1 MISSI
6 VLAAALVGGIDAPV
20 MDAMQKSPMQKSAVQ
35 KSPSQKADNVYQKGV
50 SVEVSRGR
58 VAVRARRAAV
68 RVERRRWFG
77 RRACRNGRCG

>member
-1 MISSI
+1 MLSALII
-6 VLAAALVGGIDAPV
+6 AAAISQAPTPAPV
-20 MDAMQKSPMQKSAVQ
+20 EVYQWVGVEQKDIHTAYQKSDAS
-35 KSPSQKADNVYQKGV
+35 QKGV
-50 SVEVSRGR
+50 SVDVSRGR